1 MDTRQKTP
9 HRLTANHTPKTNQ
22 TVNSLL
28 LIRFHYPT
36 ETKGRLKTILLVF
49 RRPFVMNDTPPP
61 LFSDSGRKFDY
72 SRPSLEF
79 HVKNSNNK
87 PFSSKPCCP
96 TNSPQES
103 TKHGVNRT

>member
-1 MDTRQKTP
+1 MF
-9 HRLTANHTPKTNQ
+9 LT
-22 TVNSLL
+22 
-28 LIRFHYPT
+28 RFHCPT
-36 ETKGRLKTILLVF
+36 ETKGRLKTIPSVF
-49 RRPFVMNDTPPP
+49 RRPFAMNHTPTP

-87 PFSSKPCCP
+87 PFSSRPYCP

-103 TKHGVNRT
+103 TKYGVNRT